1 MLKMFKHLTAVVI
14 TLLAMQVNA
23 GLIFYSDQ
31 TSFSSAVDSA
41 LAFEGFNDNQLEFL
55 QVQSGYIRY
64 RTTSSLVSEGE
75 KALVLK
81 ESNSVTFTFDHDV
94 YAFGFYVN
102 ELNSTNLDYQDSA
115 GNELLN
121 ALKITDVWNA
131 STFFAVTSDVAIT
144 SFTLIGTGAS
154 TALYGIDAL
163 QFTSANVDEPS
174 TWLLFSLALI
184 ILLIRI
190 KMSTKH
196 R

>member
-1 MLKMFKHLTAVVI
+1 MLKMFKHLTAVVF
-14 TLLAMQVNA
+14 TLLAMQANA

-41 LAFEGFNDNQLEFL
+41 LEFEGFNDNQLEFL

-64 RTTSSLVSEGE
+64 RTSSSLVSEGE

-81 ESNSVTFTFDHDV
+81 ESNSVTFSFDHDV

-102 ELNSTNLDYQDSA
+102 ELNSTNLNYQDSA

-121 ALKITDVWNA
+121 ALKVTDVWNA
-131 STFFAVTSDVAIT
+131 STFFGVTSDVAIA
-144 SFTLIGTGAS
+144 SFTLIGSGAS

-163 QFTSANVDEPS
+163 QFSSVNVDEAP
-174 TWLLFSLALI
+174 TWLLFLLAFV
-184 ILLIRI
+184 ILLIRVR
-190 KMSTKH
+190 MSVKH

>member
-14 TLLAMQVNA
+14 TLLAMQANA

-41 LAFEGFNDNQLEFL
+41 LAFEGFEDKQLEFL
-55 QVQSGYIRY
+55 QVESGYIRY

-81 ESNSVTFTFDHDV
+81 ESNSVTFNFDHDV
-94 YAFGFYVN
+94 YAFGFFVN

-121 ALKITDVWNA
+121 ALEITDVWNA
-131 STFFAVTSDVAIT
+131 STFFGVTSDVAIT

-163 QFTSANVDEPS
+163 QFTSASVDEPS